1 MRTRILNTI
10 FAMSWLSI
18 IAQQANNKINTIS
31 KEIGKM
37 KIEIWS
43 DIMCPFCYIGK
54 RNLETAMAQ
63 FANKGQIEVEWK
75 SFQLDPSI
83 PEVPKYQDNVFMYL
97 ADRKGMSIEQSKKMH
112 EQVVEYAQSVGLDY
126 HFEKAKV
133 ANSFKS
139 HRLIQFAKT
148 KSLGDKAEERFFY
161 AYFTEGKNLNDMP
174 TLLELGQEIGLT
186 EAEVNEA
193 LTNNVYAQKVENDC
207 REAQYIGVTG
217 VPFFVL
223 NRKYAISGAQQAS
236 DMLKTIEKAYSEWQL
251 ENPSTLQI
259 QQAPACDVN
268 GECK

>member
-1 MRTRILNTI
+1 
-10 FAMSWLSI
+10 MSWLSNF
-18 IAQQANNKINTIS
+18 AQQANDKININT
-31 KEIGKM
+31 KEVSKM

-54 RNLETAMAQ
+54 RNLETAMSQ
-63 FANKGQIEVEWK
+63 FASKEHIEIEWK
-75 SFQLDPSI
+75 SFQLDPNI
-83 PEVPKYQDNVFMYL
+83 EEFPKYQDNVFMYL
-97 ADRKGMSIEQSKKMH
+97 AERKGMSIEQSKKIH
-112 EQVVEYAQSVGLDY
+112 AQVVEYAQSVGLDY

-139 HRLIQFAKT
+139 HRLIQLAKT
-148 KSLGDKAEERFFY
+148 KLLGDRAEEKFFY
-161 AYFTEGKNLNDMP
+161 AYFTEGKNLNDLP
-174 TLLELGQEIGLT
+174 TLIELGHEIGLT

-193 LTNNVYAQKVENDC
+193 LTNDLYAEKVENDC
-207 REAQYIGVTG
+207 KEAQYIGVSG

-251 ENPSTLQI
+251 ENPSKLQI

-268 GECK
+268 GDCK